1 MRLHRD
7 SLSSPRDEPHSAS
20 QGGSTLWVGRSA
32 WLLKR
37 SWQDLKQTVDSWL
50 NHEGPR
56 LAASL
61 SLYSLLSLAP
71 LVILSIAI
79 ASLAFGRTAAQ
90 EALINEV
97 RDLMGADGAHTIET
111 VIEYGKAPR
120 GRGMASAI
128 GIIILLF
135 GASSVFGELQSALN
149 KIWDAKPARSTS
161 LVGFFKSR
169 LVSFALVLGFGFL
182 LLVSLVFSATLV
194 AFGRS
199 FSAHLSVPHGLLTVI
214 DAVISFTGIFIL
226 ISLILRYVP
235 DVSLRWR
242 DIWQGALATALL
254 FTLGKALLGLYLGNA
269 AVGSAYGAAGSLIVV
284 IIWVYYS
291 AMIFY
296 FGAEFTRV
304 RVCRTGRAAPSG
316 NSRASA
322 RLAPESAH

>member
-1 MRLHRD
+1 MRRRRD
-7 SLSSPRDEPHSAS
+7 KLSSLHDEASAAS
-20 QGGSTLWVGRSA
+20 QGVSPPWVGQSA
-32 WLLKR
+32 WLPKR
-37 SWQDLKQTVDSWL
+37 YWQDLKRTVDSWL
-50 NHEGPR
+50 SHEGPR

-97 RDLMGADGAHTIET
+97 SDLMGADGAHTIET

-120 GRGMASAI
+120 AGGVASAI
-128 GIIILLF
+128 GIFILLF
-135 GASSVFGELQSALN
+135 GASSVFGEMQSALN
-149 KIWDAKPARSTS
+149 KIWDVKPARGAS
-161 LVGFFKSR
+161 LLGFFKSR

-182 LLVSLVFSATLV
+182 LLVSLVFSTILV
-194 AFGRS
+194 AIGRS
-199 FSAHLSVPHGLLTVI
+199 FSAHLSVPHGLLMVS
-214 DAVISFTGIFIL
+214 DAVVSFTGIFFL
-226 ISLILRYVP
+226 IALILRYVP

-242 DIWQGALATALL
+242 DVWQGALATAFL
-254 FTLGKALLGLYLGNA
+254 FIVGKALLGLYLGKA

-284 IIWVYYS
+284 IVWVYYS

-304 RVCRTGRAAPSG
+304 RTQRTGSASPDAVAA
-316 NSRASA
+316 
-322 RLAPESAH
+322 